1 LAGIRGK
8 LVHWPRTSFTGN
20 ASQSNES
27 VTCACI
33 VGTGEPKKID
43 FYRRGKWI
51 FTTLEIDF
59 YHCGKLIF
67 TTLEI
72 DLHHRGF

>member
-1 LAGIRGK
+1 
-8 LVHWPRTSFTGN
+8 
-20 ASQSNES
+20 
-27 VTCACI
+27 
-33 VGTGEPKKID
+33 VGTGEPKKIV